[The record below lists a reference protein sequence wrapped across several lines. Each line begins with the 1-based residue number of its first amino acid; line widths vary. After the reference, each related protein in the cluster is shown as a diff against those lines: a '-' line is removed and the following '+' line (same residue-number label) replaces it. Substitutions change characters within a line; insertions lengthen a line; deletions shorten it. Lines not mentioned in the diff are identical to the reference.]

1 VYFIVIWIY
10 QIKKYGDHG
19 IKIFHIVIN
28 GCQNINM
35 QGVTLSASRK
45 SPDTDGIHVQLSTG
59 VTILNTKNKNTRKF
73 LSIGV
78 DTTNLSIENVACGPV
93 MNKVIKT
100 ILYTFLICFLW
111 ITKERIEA
119 DICKGEEGHG

>member
-1 VYFIVIWIY
+1 
-10 QIKKYGDHG
+10 
-19 IKIFHIVIN
+19 
-28 GCQNINM
+28 
-35 QGVTLSASRK
+35 
-45 SPDTDGIHVQLSTG
+45 VQLSTG

-111 ITKERIEA
+111 ITKRRDSKLISVRERRGMV
-119 DICKGEEGHG
+119 DS